1 MSPEVRTGLRRIAGV
16 IAAGGQ
22 GAIAYALHLFEGW
35 QRTALFGLC
44 LALFATYTHLVM
56 EEARERERLGRR

>member
-22 GAIAYALHLFEGW
+22 GAIAYSLHRFEGW
-35 QRTALFGLC
+35 QRTALFVLC